1 MRSLIADLVLV
12 RLQKETDPLLHK
24 RLYKAIRHAIL
35 DGSLP
40 PHSRLPPSR
49 DLAGE
54 LKMSRNTILTVY
66 EQLLAEGYVV
76 SRRGSGT
83 FVAKTL
89 PDMFLPTGNIASKQ
103 QRLDASSQRALFVP
117 SRATV
122 CSATSA
128 PVRASGELLSPAY
141 RTSMPFPTRYLA
153 RFRPVS
159 AAARNPSRLSY
170 SCNGGTAGTAAGVS
184 GLPSRSPGAST
195 VRQIKFLLLKGSIRL
210 ST

>member
-54 LKMSRNTILTVY
+54 LRISRNTILTVY

-89 PDMFLPTGNIASKQ
+89 PDMFLPASSASESSILYRFFTRNRDAARVMLLMTRRPSRRIWGMASK
-103 QRLDASSQRALFVP
+103 P
-117 SRATV
+117 
-122 CSATSA
+122 
-128 PVRASGELLSPAY
+128 P
-141 RTSMPFPTRYLA
+141 
-153 RFRPVS
+153 
-159 AAARNPSRLSY
+159 
-170 SCNGGTAGTAAGVS
+170 
-184 GLPSRSPGAST
+184 
-195 VRQIKFLLLKGSIRL
+195 LKRVI
-210 ST
+210 